1 MQNVLKTFSSFDE
14 YVEKTDITCKFKQ
27 QRLFIDME
35 MRLWSCCW
43 FGAPKY
49 FAHKNKQTTDFKH
62 FLELYGEDFN
72 DMRKHGWSVLEHEFF
87 PKYLD

>member
-1 MQNVLKTFSSFDE
+1 MNMLKRQILRVYLD
-14 YVEKTDITCKFKQ
+14 

-35 MRLWSCCW
+35 MRLWFAVFWCL
-43 FGAPKY
+43 KY
-49 FAHKNKQTTDFKH
+49 FVHKNKQTTDFKH

-87 PKYLD
+87 PKIFHQLEQSR

>member
-1 MQNVLKTFSSFDE
+1 ML
-14 YVEKTDITCKFKQ
+14 
-27 QRLFIDME
+27 
-35 MRLWSCCW
+35 
-43 FGAPKY
+43 KY

-87 PKYLD
+87 QNIPTSWNNPDE